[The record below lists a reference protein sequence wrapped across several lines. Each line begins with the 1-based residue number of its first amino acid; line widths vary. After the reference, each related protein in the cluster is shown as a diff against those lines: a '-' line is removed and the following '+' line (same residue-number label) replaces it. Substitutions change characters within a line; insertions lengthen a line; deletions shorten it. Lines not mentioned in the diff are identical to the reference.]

1 MKTAKARNQQY
12 LQNKLENEGRDER
25 IGEIKHEY
33 LRIEAVLKEK
43 EAYTKKLKSRIS
55 TLEQELAT
63 AHQ

>member
-33 LRIEAVLKEK
+33 LRIEAVLREK